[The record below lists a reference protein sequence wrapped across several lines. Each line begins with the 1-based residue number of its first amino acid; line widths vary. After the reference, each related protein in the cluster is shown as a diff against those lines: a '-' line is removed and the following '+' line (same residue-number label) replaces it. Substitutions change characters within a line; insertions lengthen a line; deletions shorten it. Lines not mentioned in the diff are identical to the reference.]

1 MLIKGILKSWFWISL
16 HQGTLSIFCSR
27 IQGYML
33 SLMNEVNP
41 CSIASAVCFVW
52 DAKPDF
58 ATKST
63 LGLKVMLS
71 LGNEG
76 PSYKGY
82 KMRCLHPKEVEQ
94 HGNHISAN
102 IILTKFEY
110 SVSSLVSGIFTNFLA
125 WMQLA
130 VLVGN
135 TVFFSAI
142 NFAWS
147 FSPKLKDF
155 MVLIVKTLFFFWVN
169 FYQF

>member
-1 MLIKGILKSWFWISL
+1 
-16 HQGTLSIFCSR
+16 
-27 IQGYML
+27 
-33 SLMNEVNP
+33 
-41 CSIASAVCFVW
+41 
-52 DAKPDF
+52 
-58 ATKST
+58 
-63 LGLKVMLS
+63 
-71 LGNEG
+71 
-76 PSYKGY
+76 
-82 KMRCLHPKEVEQ
+82 MRCLHPKKVEQ

-125 WMQLA
+125 WMQMA

-155 MVLIVKTLFFFWVN
+155 MVLIVKPLFFLG
-169 FYQF
+169 